1 MNNTQSS
8 PRSNIIIAIMLS
20 ALTYWLF
27 AQSFINIGPLVG
39 QTYQTSPAVLNLS
52 ISLTSFATG
61 IFMVAAGD
69 IADKIGQLRMTYMG
83 LIISMFASLLLI
95 ISDITALLIIGRIL
109 QGLSAAILLPST
121 VGVLNNQFKG
131 DHLRRAISYLMIST
145 VGGIGLAGVI
155 GGLIAT
161 NFGWQTNFIISI
173 VIAFIA
179 ILLLKGTPEKV
190 SQHSHRH
197 PFDYKGMSIFAVMI
211 GSFTLLLTQGFEQGW
226 FSTSSFICL
235 SIFIITTLIFI
246 IIERRHEVPF
256 IDFSVL
262 RNRPFIG
269 AFLNNFVLNSGL
281 GVTVVFFIYAQTHLG
296 LSAAQSGLVTLP
308 YAIVA
313 VAMIRLGEKA
323 TLRFGGKLMLIIG
336 PLFPVI
342 GITIIS
348 MTSLQPSQ
356 YIIAVVIGFVICAI
370 GNGLVATPGLTI
382 AIFSMPNEKVGLATG
397 LYKMS
402 GTLGGAFG
410 IALSTTVFSILQ
422 LNYAPSVAAT
432 VTFIVSIVLMILGSL
447 SAYMIIPSFQK
458 QLNLKYNR
466 RIMFRNICITLK

>member
-1 MNNTQSS
+1 
-8 PRSNIIIAIMLS
+8 
-20 ALTYWLF
+20 
-27 AQSFINIGPLVG
+27 
-39 QTYQTSPAVLNLS
+39 
-52 ISLTSFATG
+52 
-61 IFMVAAGD
+61 
-69 IADKIGQLRMTYMG
+69 MTYMG

-131 DHLRRAISYLMIST
+131 EHLRRAISYLMIST

-173 VIAFIA
+173 GIAFIA

-226 FSTSSFICL
+226 FSTFSFICL

-410 IALSTTVFSILQ
+410 IALSTTVFSMLQ

-447 SAYMIIPSFQK
+447 SAYMII
-458 QLNLKYNR
+458 LK
-466 RIMFRNICITLK
+466 TVKS

>member
-131 DHLRRAISYLMIST
+131 EHLRRAISYLMIST

-155 GGLIAT
+155 GGLIVT

-226 FSTSSFICL
+226 FSTFSFICL

-348 MTSLQPSQ
+348 MTQLSASQ
-356 YIIAVVIGFVICAI
+356 YVIAVIIGFVICAI

-410 IALSTTVFSILQ
+410 IALSTTVFSMLQ

-447 SAYMIIPSFQK
+447 SAYMIIPKTVKS
-458 QLNLKYNR
+458 
-466 RIMFRNICITLK
+466 

>member
-1 MNNTQSS
+1 
-8 PRSNIIIAIMLS
+8 
-20 ALTYWLF
+20 
-27 AQSFINIGPLVG
+27 
-39 QTYQTSPAVLNLS
+39 
-52 ISLTSFATG
+52 
-61 IFMVAAGD
+61 
-69 IADKIGQLRMTYMG
+69 KIGQLRMTYMG

-226 FSTSSFICL
+226 FSTFSIICL
-235 SIFIITTLIFI
+235 SIFSITTLIFI

-410 IALSTTVFSILQ
+410 IALSTTVFSMLQ
-422 LNYAPSVAAT
+422 LNYTPSVAAT
-432 VTFIVSIVLMILGSL
+432 VTFIVSIILMMLGSL
-447 SAYMIIPSFQK
+447 SAYMIIPKTVKS
-458 QLNLKYNR
+458 
-466 RIMFRNICITLK
+466 

>member
-1 MNNTQSS
+1 MNHTQSS
-8 PRSNIIIAIMLS
+8 TRSHIIIAIMLS

-39 QTYQTSPAVLNLS
+39 QTYHTSPAILNLS

-69 IADKIGQLRMTYMG
+69 IADKIGQLKMTYIG
-83 LIISMFASLLLI
+83 LIASIIGSILLI
-95 ISDITALLIIGRIL
+95 ISDITALLILGRIL

-121 VGVLNNQFKG
+121 VGVLNHQFNG

-173 VIAFIA
+173 VIALIA
-179 ILLLKGTPEKV
+179 ILLLKGTSEKV
-190 SQHSHRH
+190 RQHRTHH
-197 PFDYKGMSIFAVMI
+197 PFDYKGMTVFAVMI

-226 FSTSSFICL
+226 FSKFSYICL
-235 SIFIITTLIFI
+235 STFIISTIIFI
-246 IIERRHEVPF
+246 IIERRLTAPF
-256 IDFSVL
+256 IDFAVF

-281 GVTVVFFIYAQTHLG
+281 GVTVVFFIYAQTHLE

-313 VAMIRLGEKA
+313 IAMIRLGEKA

-342 GITIIS
+342 GITVIS
-348 MTSLQPSQ
+348 MTQLSASQ
-356 YIIAVVIGFVICAI
+356 YVMAVVIGFVICAI

-410 IALSTTVFSILQ
+410 IALSTTVFSMLQ

-447 SAYMIIPSFQK
+447 SAFIIIPKTVKS
-458 QLNLKYNR
+458 
-466 RIMFRNICITLK
+466 

>member
-83 LIISMFASLLLI
+83 LIISMVASLLLI

-131 DHLRRAISYLMIST
+131 DYLRRAISYLMIST

-155 GGLIAT
+155 GGLIGT

-226 FSTSSFICL
+226 FSTFSFICL

-262 RNRPFIG
+262 SNRPFIG

-410 IALSTTVFSILQ
+410 IALSTTVFSMLQ

-432 VTFIVSIVLMILGSL
+432 VTFIVSIVLTILGSL
-447 SAYMIIPSFQK
+447 SAYMIIPKTVKS
-458 QLNLKYNR
+458 
-466 RIMFRNICITLK
+466 

>member
-83 LIISMFASLLLI
+83 LIISMVASLLLI

-131 DHLRRAISYLMIST
+131 DYLRRAISYLMIST

-155 GGLIAT
+155 GGLIGT

-226 FSTSSFICL
+226 FSTFSFICL

-246 IIERRHEVPF
+246 IIERRHKVPF

-262 RNRPFIG
+262 SNRPFIG

-410 IALSTTVFSILQ
+410 IALSTTVFSMLQ

-447 SAYMIIPSFQK
+447 SAYMIIPKTVKS
-458 QLNLKYNR
+458 
-466 RIMFRNICITLK
+466 

>member
-83 LIISMFASLLLI
+83 LIISMVASLLLI

-131 DHLRRAISYLMIST
+131 NQLRRAISYLMIST

-226 FSTSSFICL
+226 FSTFSFICL

-410 IALSTTVFSILQ
+410 IALSTTVFSMLQ

-447 SAYMIIPSFQK
+447 SAYMIIPKTVKS
-458 QLNLKYNR
+458 
-466 RIMFRNICITLK
+466 

>member
-8 PRSNIIIAIMLS
+8 PCSNIIIAIMLS

-83 LIISMFASLLLI
+83 LIISMVASLLLI

-131 DHLRRAISYLMIST
+131 DYLRRAISYLMIST

-226 FSTSSFICL
+226 FSAFSFICL

-410 IALSTTVFSILQ
+410 IALSTTVFSMLQ

-447 SAYMIIPSFQK
+447 SAYMIIPKTVKS
-458 QLNLKYNR
+458 
-466 RIMFRNICITLK
+466 

>member
-131 DHLRRAISYLMIST
+131 EHLRRAISYLMIST

-155 GGLIAT
+155 GGLIAS

-226 FSTSSFICL
+226 FSTFSIICL

-269 AFLNNFVLNSGL
+269 AFLNNFVLNSSL

-348 MTSLQPSQ
+348 MTQLLASQ
-356 YIIAVVIGFVICAI
+356 YVIAVIIGFVICAI

-402 GTLGGAFG
+402 GTLGGSFG
-410 IALSTTVFSILQ
+410 IALSTTVFSMLQ

-447 SAYMIIPSFQK
+447 SAYMIIPKTVKS
-458 QLNLKYNR
+458 
-466 RIMFRNICITLK
+466 

>member
-83 LIISMFASLLLI
+83 LIISMVASLLLI

-131 DHLRRAISYLMIST
+131 DYLRRAISYLMIST

-155 GGLIAT
+155 GGLIGT

-226 FSTSSFICL
+226 FSTFSFICL

-262 RNRPFIG
+262 SNRPFIG

-410 IALSTTVFSILQ
+410 IALSTTVFSMLQ

-447 SAYMIIPSFQK
+447 SAYMMIPKTVKS
-458 QLNLKYNR
+458 
-466 RIMFRNICITLK
+466 

>member
-131 DHLRRAISYLMIST
+131 EHLRRAISYLMIST

-155 GGLIAT
+155 GGLIAS

-226 FSTSSFICL
+226 FSTFSIICL

-269 AFLNNFVLNSGL
+269 AFLNNFVLNSSL

-348 MTSLQPSQ
+348 MTQLLASQ
-356 YIIAVVIGFVICAI
+356 YVIAVIIGFVICAI

-410 IALSTTVFSILQ
+410 IALSTTVFSMLQ

-447 SAYMIIPSFQK
+447 SAYMIIPKTVKS
-458 QLNLKYNR
+458 
-466 RIMFRNICITLK
+466 

>member
-1 MNNTQSS
+1 MNHTQSQS
-8 PRSNIIIAIMLS
+8 STRSHIIIAIMLS

-39 QTYQTSPAVLNLS
+39 QTYHTSPALLNLS

-69 IADKIGQLRMTYMG
+69 IADKIGQLKMTYIG
-83 LIISMFASLLLI
+83 LIVSIIGSILLI
-95 ISDITALLIIGRIL
+95 ISDITALLILGRIL

-121 VGVLNNQFKG
+121 VGVLNHQFKG

-173 VIAFIA
+173 VISLIA
-179 ILLLKGTPEKV
+179 ILLLKGTSETV
-190 SQHSHRH
+190 RQHRTHH
-197 PFDYKGMSIFAVMI
+197 PFDYKGMTVFAVMI

-226 FSTSSFICL
+226 FSTFSYICL
-235 SIFIITTLIFI
+235 GIFIISTFIFI
-246 IIERRHEVPF
+246 IIERRHTAPF
-256 IDFSVL
+256 IDFAVF

-342 GITIIS
+342 GISVIS
-348 MTSLQPSQ
+348 MTQLSASQ
-356 YIIAVVIGFVICAI
+356 YVIAVIIGFVICAI

-410 IALSTTVFSILQ
+410 IALSTTVFSMLQ
-422 LNYAPSVAAT
+422 LNYTPSVAAT

-447 SAYMIIPSFQK
+447 SAYMIIPKTVKS
-458 QLNLKYNR
+458 
-466 RIMFRNICITLK
+466 

>member
-1 MNNTQSS
+1 MNHTQSS
-8 PRSNIIIAIMLS
+8 TRSHIIIAIMLS

-39 QTYQTSPAVLNLS
+39 QTYHTSPAILNLS

-69 IADKIGQLRMTYMG
+69 IADKIGQLKMTYIG
-83 LIISMFASLLLI
+83 LIASIIGSILLI
-95 ISDITALLIIGRIL
+95 ISDITALLILGRIL

-121 VGVLNNQFKG
+121 VGVLNNQFNG

-173 VIAFIA
+173 VIALIA
-179 ILLLKGTPEKV
+179 ILLLKGTSEKV
-190 SQHSHRH
+190 RQHRTHH
-197 PFDYKGMSIFAVMI
+197 PFDYKGMTVFAVMI

-226 FSTSSFICL
+226 FSKFSYICL
-235 SIFIITTLIFI
+235 STFIISTIIFI
-246 IIERRHEVPF
+246 IIERRLTAPF
-256 IDFSVL
+256 IDFAVF

-313 VAMIRLGEKA
+313 IAMIRLGEKA

-342 GITIIS
+342 GITVIS
-348 MTSLQPSQ
+348 ITQLSASQ
-356 YIIAVVIGFVICAI
+356 YVMAVVIGFVICAI

-410 IALSTTVFSILQ
+410 IALSTTVFSMLQ

-447 SAYMIIPSFQK
+447 SAFIIIPKTVKS
-458 QLNLKYNR
+458 
-466 RIMFRNICITLK
+466 

>member
-131 DHLRRAISYLMIST
+131 EHLRRAISYLMIST

-173 VIAFIA
+173 GIAFIA

-226 FSTSSFICL
+226 FSTFSFICL

-269 AFLNNFVLNSGL
+269 AFLNSGL

-410 IALSTTVFSILQ
+410 IALSTTVFSMLQ

-447 SAYMIIPSFQK
+447 SAYMIIPKTVKS
-458 QLNLKYNR
+458 
-466 RIMFRNICITLK
+466 

>member
-131 DHLRRAISYLMIST
+131 EHLRRAISYLMIST

-226 FSTSSFICL
+226 FSTFSIICL
-235 SIFIITTLIFI
+235 SIFIITTLIF

-382 AIFSMPNEKVGLATG
+382 AIFSMTNEKVGLATG

-410 IALSTTVFSILQ
+410 IALSTTVFSMLQ

-447 SAYMIIPSFQK
+447 SAYMIIPKTVKS
-458 QLNLKYNR
+458 
-466 RIMFRNICITLK
+466 

>member
-131 DHLRRAISYLMIST
+131 EHLRRAISYLMIST

-173 VIAFIA
+173 GIAFIA

-226 FSTSSFICL
+226 FSTFSFICL

-410 IALSTTVFSILQ
+410 IALSTTVFSMLQ

-447 SAYMIIPSFQK
+447 SAYMIILK

-466 RIMFRNICITLK
+466 RIMFRNIFITLK

>member
-83 LIISMFASLLLI
+83 LIISMVASLLLI

-131 DHLRRAISYLMIST
+131 DYLRRAISYLMIST

-155 GGLIAT
+155 GGLIGT

-226 FSTSSFICL
+226 FSTFSFICL

-262 RNRPFIG
+262 SNRPFIG

-281 GVTVVFFIYAQTHLG
+281 GVTVLFFIYAQTHLG

-410 IALSTTVFSILQ
+410 IALSTTVFSMLQ

-447 SAYMIIPSFQK
+447 SAYMIIPKTVKS
-458 QLNLKYNR
+458 
-466 RIMFRNICITLK
+466 

>member
-131 DHLRRAISYLMIST
+131 EHLRRAISYLMIST

-226 FSTSSFICL
+226 FSTFSIICL

-246 IIERRHEVPF
+246 IIERRHEVSF

-348 MTSLQPSQ
+348 MTQLSASQ
-356 YIIAVVIGFVICAI
+356 YVIAVIIGFVICAI

-410 IALSTTVFSILQ
+410 IALSTTVFSMLQ

-432 VTFIVSIVLMILGSL
+432 VTFIVSIILMILGSL
-447 SAYMIIPSFQK
+447 SAYMIIPKTVKS
-458 QLNLKYNR
+458 
-466 RIMFRNICITLK
+466 

>member
-83 LIISMFASLLLI
+83 LIISMFAPLLLI

-131 DHLRRAISYLMIST
+131 EHLRRAISYLMIST

-155 GGLIAT
+155 GGLIAS

-226 FSTSSFICL
+226 FSTFSIICL

-348 MTSLQPSQ
+348 MTQLLASQ
-356 YIIAVVIGFVICAI
+356 YVIAVIIGFVICAI

-410 IALSTTVFSILQ
+410 IALSTTVFSMLQ

-447 SAYMIIPSFQK
+447 SAYMIIPKTVKS
-458 QLNLKYNR
+458 
-466 RIMFRNICITLK
+466 

>member
-226 FSTSSFICL
+226 FSTFSFICL
-235 SIFIITTLIFI
+235 SIFIITTLIF

-281 GVTVVFFIYAQTHLG
+281 GVTVVFFIFAQTHLG

-410 IALSTTVFSILQ
+410 IAISTTVFSMLQ
-422 LNYAPSVAAT
+422 LNYTPSVAAT

-447 SAYMIIPSFQK
+447 SAYMIIPKTVKS
-458 QLNLKYNR
+458 
-466 RIMFRNICITLK
+466 

>member
-1 MNNTQSS
+1 MNHTQSS
-8 PRSNIIIAIMLS
+8 TRSHIIIAIMLS

-39 QTYQTSPAVLNLS
+39 QTYHTSPAILNLS

-69 IADKIGQLRMTYMG
+69 IADKIGQLKMTYIG
-83 LIISMFASLLLI
+83 LIASIIGSILLI
-95 ISDITALLIIGRIL
+95 ISDITALLILGRIL

-121 VGVLNNQFKG
+121 VGVLNHQFNG

-155 GGLIAT
+155 GGLITT

-173 VIAFIA
+173 VIALIA
-179 ILLLKGTPEKV
+179 ILLLKGTSEKV
-190 SQHSHRH
+190 RQHRTHH
-197 PFDYKGMSIFAVMI
+197 PFDYKGMTVFAVMI

-226 FSTSSFICL
+226 FSKFSYICL
-235 SIFIITTLIFI
+235 STFIISTIIFI
-246 IIERRHEVPF
+246 IIERRLTAPF
-256 IDFSVL
+256 IDFAVF

-313 VAMIRLGEKA
+313 IAMIRLGEKA

-342 GITIIS
+342 GITVIS
-348 MTSLQPSQ
+348 MTQLSASQ
-356 YIIAVVIGFVICAI
+356 YVMAVVIGFVICAI

-410 IALSTTVFSILQ
+410 IALSTTVFSMLQ

-447 SAYMIIPSFQK
+447 SAFIIIPKTVKS
-458 QLNLKYNR
+458 
-466 RIMFRNICITLK
+466 

>member
-1 MNNTQSS
+1 MNHTQSS
-8 PRSNIIIAIMLS
+8 PRSKIIIAIMLS

-83 LIISMFASLLLI
+83 LIISMVASLLLI

-121 VGVLNNQFKG
+121 VGVLNNQFKE

-226 FSTSSFICL
+226 FSTFSFICL

-410 IALSTTVFSILQ
+410 IALSTTVFSMLQ

-447 SAYMIIPSFQK
+447 SAYMIIPKTVKS
-458 QLNLKYNR
+458 
-466 RIMFRNICITLK
+466 

>member
-1 MNNTQSS
+1 M
-8 PRSNIIIAIMLS
+8 
-20 ALTYWLF
+20 
-27 AQSFINIGPLVG
+27 
-39 QTYQTSPAVLNLS
+39 
-52 ISLTSFATG
+52 
-61 IFMVAAGD
+61 
-69 IADKIGQLRMTYMG
+69 
-83 LIISMFASLLLI
+83 
-95 ISDITALLIIGRIL
+95 
-109 QGLSAAILLPST
+109 
-121 VGVLNNQFKG
+121 
-131 DHLRRAISYLMIST
+131 
-145 VGGIGLAGVI
+145 
-155 GGLIAT
+155 
-161 NFGWQTNFIISI
+161 
-173 VIAFIA
+173 
-179 ILLLKGTPEKV
+179 
-190 SQHSHRH
+190 
-197 PFDYKGMSIFAVMI
+197 
-211 GSFTLLLTQGFEQGW
+211 
-226 FSTSSFICL
+226 
-235 SIFIITTLIFI
+235 
-246 IIERRHEVPF
+246 
-256 IDFSVL
+256 DFSVL

-410 IALSTTVFSILQ
+410 IALSTTVFSMLQ

-447 SAYMIIPSFQK
+447 SAYMII
-458 QLNLKYNR
+458 LK
-466 RIMFRNICITLK
+466 TVKS

>member
-95 ISDITALLIIGRIL
+95 ISDITTLLIIGRIL

-131 DHLRRAISYLMIST
+131 EHLRRAISYLMIST

-226 FSTSSFICL
+226 FSTFSIICL
-235 SIFIITTLIFI
+235 SIFIITTLIF

-410 IALSTTVFSILQ
+410 IALSTTVFSMLQ

-447 SAYMIIPSFQK
+447 SAYMIIPKTVKS
-458 QLNLKYNR
+458 
-466 RIMFRNICITLK
+466 

>member
-131 DHLRRAISYLMIST
+131 EHLRRAISYLMIST

-173 VIAFIA
+173 GIAFIA

-226 FSTSSFICL
+226 FSTFSFICL

-410 IALSTTVFSILQ
+410 IALNTTVFSMLQ

-447 SAYMIIPSFQK
+447 SAYMIIPKTVKS
-458 QLNLKYNR
+458 
-466 RIMFRNICITLK
+466 

>member
-1 MNNTQSS
+1 
-8 PRSNIIIAIMLS
+8 
-20 ALTYWLF
+20 
-27 AQSFINIGPLVG
+27 
-39 QTYQTSPAVLNLS
+39 
-52 ISLTSFATG
+52 
-61 IFMVAAGD
+61 
-69 IADKIGQLRMTYMG
+69 
-83 LIISMFASLLLI
+83 
-95 ISDITALLIIGRIL
+95 
-109 QGLSAAILLPST
+109 
-121 VGVLNNQFKG
+121 
-131 DHLRRAISYLMIST
+131 
-145 VGGIGLAGVI
+145 
-155 GGLIAT
+155 
-161 NFGWQTNFIISI
+161 
-173 VIAFIA
+173 
-179 ILLLKGTPEKV
+179 
-190 SQHSHRH
+190 
-197 PFDYKGMSIFAVMI
+197 MSIFAVMI

-226 FSTSSFICL
+226 FSTFSFICL

-402 GTLGGAFG
+402 GTLGWR
-410 IALSTTVFSILQ
+410 LWYSTKYYSFQYVTTKLCTKCSCNCNIHRQHCINDTRLIVCIHDHSKTVKS
-422 LNYAPSVAAT
+422 LNIIEELC
-432 VTFIVSIVLMILGSL
+432 FEISL
-447 SAYMIIPSFQK
+447 S
-458 QLNLKYNR
+458 L
-466 RIMFRNICITLK
+466 

>member
-145 VGGIGLAGVI
+145 VGVI

-226 FSTSSFICL
+226 FSIFSFICL
-235 SIFIITTLIFI
+235 SIIIITTLIFI

-410 IALSTTVFSILQ
+410 IALSTTVFSMLQ

-432 VTFIVSIVLMILGSL
+432 ITFIVSIVLMILGSL
-447 SAYMIIPSFQK
+447 SAYMIIPKTVKS
-458 QLNLKYNR
+458 
-466 RIMFRNICITLK
+466 

>member
-1 MNNTQSS
+1 
-8 PRSNIIIAIMLS
+8 MLS

-83 LIISMFASLLLI
+83 LIISMVASLLLI

-131 DHLRRAISYLMIST
+131 DYLRRAISYLMIST

-155 GGLIAT
+155 GGLIGT

-226 FSTSSFICL
+226 FSTFSFICL

-262 RNRPFIG
+262 SNRPFIG

-410 IALSTTVFSILQ
+410 IALSTTVFSMLQ

-447 SAYMIIPSFQK
+447 SAYMIIPKTVKS
-458 QLNLKYNR
+458 
-466 RIMFRNICITLK
+466 

>member
-131 DHLRRAISYLMIST
+131 DQLRRAISYLMIST

-226 FSTSSFICL
+226 FSTFSFICL

-281 GVTVVFFIYAQTHLG
+281 GVTVVFFIFAQTHLG

-410 IALSTTVFSILQ
+410 IAISTTVFSMLQ
-422 LNYAPSVAAT
+422 LNYTPSVAAT

-447 SAYMIIPSFQK
+447 SAYMIIPKTVKS
-458 QLNLKYNR
+458 
-466 RIMFRNICITLK
+466 

>member
-155 GGLIAT
+155 GGLIAS

-226 FSTSSFICL
+226 FSTFSIICL
-235 SIFIITTLIFI
+235 SIFSITTLIFI
-246 IIERRHEVPF
+246 IIEHRHEVPF

-348 MTSLQPSQ
+348 MTQLSASQ
-356 YIIAVVIGFVICAI
+356 YVIAVIIGFVICAI

-410 IALSTTVFSILQ
+410 IALSTTVFSMLQ

-447 SAYMIIPSFQK
+447 SAYMIIPKTVKS
-458 QLNLKYNR
+458 
-466 RIMFRNICITLK
+466 

>member
-226 FSTSSFICL
+226 FSTFSIICL
-235 SIFIITTLIFI
+235 SIFCITTLIFI

-410 IALSTTVFSILQ
+410 IALSTTVFSMLQ
-422 LNYAPSVAAT
+422 LNYTPSVAAT
-432 VTFIVSIVLMILGSL
+432 VTFIVSIILMMLGSL
-447 SAYMIIPSFQK
+447 SAYMIIPKTVKS
-458 QLNLKYNR
+458 
-466 RIMFRNICITLK
+466 

>member
-121 VGVLNNQFKG
+121 VGILNNQFKG

-226 FSTSSFICL
+226 FSTFSIICL
-235 SIFIITTLIFI
+235 SIFSITTLIFI

-269 AFLNNFVLNSGL
+269 AFLNNFVLNSSL

-410 IALSTTVFSILQ
+410 IALSTTVFSMLQ
-422 LNYAPSVAAT
+422 LNYTPSVAAT
-432 VTFIVSIVLMILGSL
+432 VTFIVSIILMMLGSL
-447 SAYMIIPSFQK
+447 SAYMIIPKTVKS
-458 QLNLKYNR
+458 
-466 RIMFRNICITLK
+466 

>member
-1 MNNTQSS
+1 
-8 PRSNIIIAIMLS
+8 MLS

-179 ILLLKGTPEKV
+179 ILLLKGAPEKV

-226 FSTSSFICL
+226 FSTFSIICL
-235 SIFIITTLIFI
+235 SIFSITTLIFI

-410 IALSTTVFSILQ
+410 IALSTTVFSMLQ
-422 LNYAPSVAAT
+422 LNYTPSVAAT
-432 VTFIVSIVLMILGSL
+432 VTFIVSIILMMLGSL
-447 SAYMIIPSFQK
+447 SAYMIIPKTVKS
-458 QLNLKYNR
+458 
-466 RIMFRNICITLK
+466 

>member
-8 PRSNIIIAIMLS
+8 PRSNIIIVIMLS

-155 GGLIAT
+155 GGLIAS

-226 FSTSSFICL
+226 FSTFSIICL
-235 SIFIITTLIFI
+235 SIFSITTLIFI

-348 MTSLQPSQ
+348 MTQLSASQ
-356 YIIAVVIGFVICAI
+356 YVIAVIIGFVICAI

-410 IALSTTVFSILQ
+410 IALSTTVFSMLQ

-447 SAYMIIPSFQK
+447 SAYMIIPKTVKS
-458 QLNLKYNR
+458 
-466 RIMFRNICITLK
+466 

>member
-83 LIISMFASLLLI
+83 LIISMVASLLLI

-131 DHLRRAISYLMIST
+131 DYLRRAISYLMIST

-155 GGLIAT
+155 GGLIGT

-190 SQHSHRH
+190 SQHSHHH

-226 FSTSSFICL
+226 FSTFSFICL

-262 RNRPFIG
+262 SNRPFIG

-410 IALSTTVFSILQ
+410 IALSTTVFSMLQ

-447 SAYMIIPSFQK
+447 SAYMIIPKTVKS
-458 QLNLKYNR
+458 
-466 RIMFRNICITLK
+466 